1 MKRPKQ
7 PRKTPQEIAMER
19 RTERRL
25 DEEIGQTESRLKA
38 QARGTVGAKSLLKG
52 FQGRDAEPI
61 RTRYIPKRARQNP
74 TDESGLNP
82 FESRILQGLRG
93 MKKR

>member
-7 PRKTPQEIAMER
+7 PAKTPQEIAIEQ

-38 QARGTVGAKSLLKG
+38 
-52 FQGRDAEPI
+52 
-61 RTRYIPKRARQNP
+61 
-74 TDESGLNP
+74 
-82 FESRILQGLRG
+82 
-93 MKKR
+93 

>member
-7 PRKTPQEIAMER
+7 PKATPQEIAIER

-38 QARGTVGAKSLLKG
+38 QARGTVGARSLLAG
-52 FQGRDAEPI
+52 FQGRGT
-61 RTRYIPKRARQNP
+61 TR
-74 TDESGLNP
+74 
-82 FESRILQGLRG
+82 
-93 MKKR
+93 

>member
-1 MKRPKQ
+1 MKPPAQPKA
-7 PRKTPQEIAMER
+7 TPQEIAIER

-52 FQGRDAEPI
+52 FQGRDAEPM
-61 RTRYIPKRARQNP
+61 RTSYIPKRARQNP
-74 TDESGLNP
+74 TDESG
-82 FESRILQGLRG
+82 
-93 MKKR
+93 KRNYAKSMAGRMF

>member
-1 MKRPKQ
+1 MKRPKP

-38 QARGTVGAKSLLKG
+38 QARGTVGARSLLTG
-52 FQGRDAEPI
+52 FQGRGTI
-61 RTRYIPKRARQNP
+61 R
-74 TDESGLNP
+74 
-82 FESRILQGLRG
+82 
-93 MKKR
+93 

>member
-7 PRKTPQEIAMER
+7 PAKTPQEIAIER

-38 QARGTVGAKSLLKG
+38 QARGTVGVLHPGYQIFLPMAPL
-52 FQGRDAEPI
+52 R
-61 RTRYIPKRARQNP
+61 RYCPVHTPPAG
-74 TDESGLNP
+74 S
-82 FESRILQGLRG
+82 
-93 MKKR
+93 

>member
-1 MKRPKQ
+1 MKRPE
-7 PRKTPQEIAMER
+7 PPSKTPQEIAIER

-52 FQGRDAEPI
+52 FQGRDAEPT

-74 TDESGLNP
+74 TDESG
-82 FESRILQGLRG
+82 
-93 MKKR
+93 KRNYVASMIGRMF

>member
-1 MKRPKQ
+1 MKPPAQPKA
-7 PRKTPQEIAMER
+7 TPQEIAIER

-52 FQGRDAEPI
+52 FQGRDAEPM
-61 RTRYIPKRARQNP
+61 RTSYIPKRARQNP
-74 TDESGLNP
+74 TDESG
-82 FESRILQGLRG
+82 
-93 MKKR
+93 KRNYTASMARSMF